1 MICSCDVME
10 HLDFLFLSSSGYIL
24 LKLVKIDGVL
34 KSKRAL
40 LYFYFLLYVFT
51 QCTYIVIRCETYF
64 FVKARMVERKGGELK
79 VNKLLASSYSLQ
91 FLYCCYCIDIKL
103 CFWLLHCKL
112 NNIIWLS

>member
-1 MICSCDVME
+1 MVIAATMHKDIWGKCKVVMLVGDDHDSCDVME

-24 LKLVKIDGVL
+24 LKVVKIDGVL

-64 FVKARMVERKGGELK
+64 L
-79 VNKLLASSYSLQ
+79 
-91 FLYCCYCIDIKL
+91 
-103 CFWLLHCKL
+103 
-112 NNIIWLS
+112 